1 MSTRVYGAERSPEN
15 MFTVTDPAINAAVA
29 TSVIDEY
36 TGVLITLT
44 AAGNAQTLQPP
55 TEIATIV
62 QFVVNNNDTST
73 HSITVEGIVLAPGDA
88 QLFIWDGTAWG
99 PTGSV
104 YATTSSDGVVR
115 LATSAEAVAG
125 TEPLKAVTPS
135 TLTSRLG
142 NTSVTVG
149 SGKTLDVSAGTLT
162 LADNQISGDKV
173 EGGTINAITINNM
186 TGNLTLPDA
195 GKITIDVSPDS
206 DHTATGIIASY
217 TAGENLVYG
226 NLCYLKSDGKWWKSD
241 ADTAATM
248 PGMKMALATISAD
261 ASGLFLCWGVA
272 RDDSWAWTIGGM
284 IYASTDGGGLTQTAP
299 SGDGDQIQIVG
310 KAKTATTI
318 FFHPTEITAEVGLD
332 YVDKGTADYTITM
345 AELTAVPKTFAGNH
359 SSDQTFTL
367 AAPSAADAGKKFIQK
382 KNGTGAGKLI
392 LQLPAG
398 VTAYNAA
405 GASSAAGTI
414 YLAASARGTIQ
425 FTIES
430 ATSVSVD
437 FADGS
442 ITTT

>member
-1 MSTRVYGAERSPEN
+1 MINLPWDLPRKIIPVIRKTARPTEDDVSYNVPTLWLDETNNKAYILLD
-15 MFTVTDPAINAAVA
+15 VTSGVA
-29 TSVIDEY
+29 TWTQAIGASVNLDFQNS
-36 TGVLITLT
+36 VLSIAT
-44 AAGNAQTLQPP
+44 AASAPP
-55 TEIATIV
+55 TEVSGNRYILSSTGTPHA
-62 QFVVNNNDTST
+62 NWDGALNNDIVEFDGAKWVASTPTEGMYCEVEDANTIYLYITS
-73 HSITVEGIVLAPGDA
+73 
-88 QLFIWDGTAWG
+88 WTAWENQA
-99 PTGSV
+99 TT
-104 YATTSSDGVVR
+104 TTSSPTF
-115 LATSAEAVAG
+115 AT
-125 TEPLKAVTPS
+125 VT
-135 TLTSRLG
+135 
-142 NTSVTVG
+142 
-149 SGKTLDVSAGTLT
+149 A
-162 LADNQISGDKV
+162 
-173 EGGTINAITINNM
+173 
-186 TGNLTLPDA
+186 NLTLPDA

-261 ASGLFLCWGVA
+261 AAGLFLCWGVA

-437 FADGS
+437 FADGT